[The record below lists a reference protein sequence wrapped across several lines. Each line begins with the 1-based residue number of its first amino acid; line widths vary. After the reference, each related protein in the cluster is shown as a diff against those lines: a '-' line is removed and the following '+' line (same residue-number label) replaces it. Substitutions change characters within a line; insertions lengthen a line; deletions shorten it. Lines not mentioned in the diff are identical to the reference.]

1 MTRKSWILPTLMLAG
16 GLAGITLGTGFGDR
30 WGDPAL
36 EPLTLTVRLF
46 GAVFLSLLRAIMIPL
61 IVTSII
67 MALQGFAQARNT
79 TRIAAITAGYY
90 MATTFVAVVTGLVL
104 VQVLH
109 PGHVTAT
116 ALAVTPAQLPAPQSA
131 LQALYAVVTGMFPP
145 NLFSAASEDNVLG
158 VLVFSLLFGLAL
170 ARLRDR
176 ARPLVEAIA
185 TANEVLFTIVRWVVR
200 LAPLGILGLVA
211 DRLGQAGGGA
221 AAWGE
226 IQRLG
231 MYSVTVLA
239 GLAIHSL
246 VTLPLLLWLMARRN
260 PLRYLAGMSEALVTA
275 LGTASSAAT
284 LGVTL
289 RCAVDRNKVSA
300 RTAEFVIPIGT
311 TVNMDGTALYEAVA
325 VVFVAQS
332 LGIELSGVQIV
343 TVAVTATLAAIGAA
357 AIPEAGLITMVLVLS
372 AVGLPVEGIGLL
384 LVIDWILD
392 RFRTSVNVWG
402 DAIGAAIV
410 DHQLP
415 SDT

>member
-16 GLAGITLGTGFGDR
+16 GLAGIALGTGFGDR

-46 GAVFLSLLRAIMIPL
+46 GAVFLALLRAIMIPL

-79 TRIAAITAGYY
+79 ARIAAITAVYY
-90 MATTFVAVVTGLVL
+90 LATTFVAVITGLVL
-104 VQVLH
+104 VQFLH
-109 PGHVTAT
+109 PGHPSAT

-145 NLFSAASEDNVLG
+145 NLFSAAAEDNVLG
-158 VLVFSLLFGLAL
+158 VLVFSLLFGVAL

-185 TANEVLFTIVRWVVR
+185 TANEVLFAIVRWVVR

-231 MYSVTVLA
+231 MYSVTVLV
-239 GLAIHSL
+239 GLAFHSL

-402 DAIGAAIV
+402 DAIGAAII
-410 DHQLP
+410 DRQMP